1 MSCMFLFIL
10 STFALLLIEI
20 IVIRTTIFSTMLSEA
35 LEW

>member
-1 MSCMFLFIL
+1 MPCMFLFIL

-20 IVIRTTIFSTMLSEA
+20 IVISTIFNTMLSEA

>member
-20 IVIRTTIFSTMLSEA
+20 IVISTTIFNTMLSEA